1 MQIGIALRNM
11 GPPSTRE
18 VLLRCAQAADEA
30 GIESLWVVD
39 HLAIPPD
46 DAEGSEGR
54 YLDPLASLAFLAGAT
69 SRIRLGVG
77 VLVLPYRP
85 PLPTAKWIASVQEL
99 SGERLLLG
107 VGVGWMRPEFRAL
120 GLDRSRRGADSDE
133 TLAFLR
139 RCFQNDVVEAHGQR
153 FLFRPRPPAP
163 PIYVGGAP
171 PHAFE
176 RAVRFGAG
184 WMPMGLGPEKLAPLS
199 AELGR
204 RFAAADR
211 SAPEVVCFDHLPLDE
226 LEKARDRLEEWQ
238 RAGVTRLVHGVG
250 RYTAAGPV
258 LHAVEALA
266 RLG

>member
-1 MQIGIALRNM
+1 MEIGIALRNM

-39 HLAIPPD
+39 HVAIPPD

-54 YLDPLASLAFLAGAT
+54 YLDPLATLAFLSGAT
-69 SRIRLGVG
+69 ERIGLGVG

-107 VGVGWMRPEFRAL
+107 VGVGWMRPEFKAL
-120 GLDRSRRGADSDE
+120 GLDRSRRGAATDE
-133 TLAFLR
+133 ALAFLTS
-139 RCFQNDVVEAHGQR
+139 CFENDVVEAHGQH
-153 FLFRPRPPAP
+153 FLFRPRPSAP

-176 RAVRFGAG
+176 RAVRFGSG
-184 WMPMGLGPEKLAPLS
+184 WMPMGLPPEKLAPLV
-199 AELGR
+199 AELTR
-204 RFAAADR
+204 RFADADR
-211 SAPEVVCFDHLPLDE
+211 PAPQVVTFDALPLDE
-226 LEKARDRLEEWQ
+226 PEKARDRLEAWSQ
-238 RAGVTRLVHGVG
+238 AGVTRLVHGLG
-250 RYTAAGPV
+250 RYADATPV
-258 LHAVEALA
+258 LGAIEGLA

>member
-1 MQIGIALRNM
+1 VRIGIVLRNM
-11 GPPSTRE
+11 GPPSTRD

-39 HLAIPPD
+39 HMAIPPD

-54 YLDPLASLAFLAGAT
+54 YLDPLATLAFLAGAT
-69 SRIRLGVG
+69 SRVRLGVG

-85 PLPTAKWIASVQEL
+85 PLPTAKWIASLQEL

-107 VGVGWMRPEFRAL
+107 VGVGWMRAEFQAL
-120 GLDRSRRGADSDE
+120 GLDRSRRGAATDE
-133 TLAFLR
+133 TLAFLTS
-139 RCFQNDVVEAHGQR
+139 CFESDVVEAHGQR
-153 FLFRPRPPAP
+153 FLFRPRPAAP

-184 WMPMGLGPEKLAPLS
+184 WMPMGLGREKLAPLV
-199 AELGR
+199 AELTR
-204 RFAAADR
+204 RFAEAER
-211 SAPEVVCFDHLPLDE
+211 PPPEVVTFDALPLDE
-226 LEKARDRLEEWQ
+226 PEKARDRLEAWRQ
-238 RAGVTRLVHGVG
+238 AGVTRLVHGVG
-250 RYTAAGPV
+250 RYADAGPV
-258 LHAVEALA
+258 LRAIEALA